1 MKPKIFALYLP
12 QFYAFKENNEWWGE
26 GYTDWVA
33 VQNSQSLYREHY
45 QPHVPINNDYYN
57 LTNVPTLMKQADTAT
72 KYGVNGFCIYHYWS
86 KGKKLM
92 EKPLELLRDHSE
104 INIEYFISWANHD
117 FKKTW
122 FNGDGQLMW
131 PQEYGDDKDIVEHYS
146 YLSDFF
152 KDTRYFKIDNRPVLK
167 IYNIYHISNFNY
179 MMEKWNKLAVE
190 DGFSGIYLIANK
202 SFTGVSSQKL
212 QESKYVNASF
222 IFEPLNVRAN
232 GANERKTYILKRRL
246 KTVLLRYF
254 NKFSKSTKPEL
265 FDYKR
270 ANETM
275 LKRKKCGKQFY
286 CIFPNWDNTPRY
298 GGKGIVFS
306 GATPELFGY
315 YAKKNYQRSIAEN
328 NEILLV
334 NAWNEWGESAHLEPD
349 EKYGYQY
356 LEELKKAIE

>member
-167 IYNIYHISNFNY
+167 IYNIYHIYN
-179 MMEKWNKLAVE
+179 
-190 DGFSGIYLIANK
+190 I
-202 SFTGVSSQKL
+202 
-212 QESKYVNASF
+212 
-222 IFEPLNVRAN
+222 
-232 GANERKTYILKRRL
+232 
-246 KTVLLRYF
+246 
-254 NKFSKSTKPEL
+254 
-265 FDYKR
+265 
-270 ANETM
+270 
-275 LKRKKCGKQFY
+275 
-286 CIFPNWDNTPRY
+286 
-298 GGKGIVFS
+298 
-306 GATPELFGY
+306 
-315 YAKKNYQRSIAEN
+315 
-328 NEILLV
+328 
-334 NAWNEWGESAHLEPD
+334 
-349 EKYGYQY
+349 
-356 LEELKKAIE
+356 